1 MTNESNEVVQTLVRG
16 LGWGAA
22 KVANHTMPEIAA
34 ALVKQRDQLRS
45 YVLAQEE
52 YIRLLEAVHTTSEN
66 RYLAEQAEQDAR
78 RRANEYHANLM
89 SVRKAMDVEWRDE
102 FE

>member
-22 KVANHTMPEIAA
+22 KVADHTMPEIAE

-45 YVLAQEE
+45 YVIAQEE
-52 YIRLLEAVHTTSEN
+52 YITLLEKVHTTSEN

-89 SVRKAMDVEWRDE
+89 SVRKSMDTQWKQDE
-102 FE
+102 L